1 MTRIGPHNPGQAGAG
16 GPPNGSNAFDP
27 GRELARER
35 RQHEDGLGSGI
46 GHQLGQDHHGALRDG
61 ASRHGTPPHS
71 QGAFEESLRRALGES
86 GQEAERD
93 RAGARDRDTDD
104 EATDVDPGQLRLLAQ
119 AERPSGFA
127 LMPQPAAPAPASGE
141 AAARVEALA
150 VRIEQ
155 AMRAE
160 MALAPGQPIALR
172 LDLGD
177 MVPGL
182 SSLTVAMTADGIDVT
197 LTRSTGPASEE
208 LLRAAQ
214 MLAERLQA
222 CFARRQVRVLDV
234 RVLDA
239 PAVPREP
246 SGDVA

>member
-1 MTRIGPHNPGQAGAG
+1 VTRIVPHNPGQAGAG
-16 GPPNGSNAFDP
+16 ALPSGTHSLDL
-27 GRELARER
+27 GREPARER
-35 RQHEDGLGSGI
+35 RHPEDGLGSGI
-46 GHQLGQDHHGALRDG
+46 GHQLGQDHQGALRDG
-61 ASRHGTPPHS
+61 AARHGTPPHS

-86 GQEAERD
+86 GQQAERG
-93 RAGARDRDTDD
+93 RSGAQDRDTDD
-104 EATDVDPGQLRLLAQ
+104 EATDVDPGQLHLLAQ

-127 LMPQPAAPAPASGE
+127 LMPPLAAPAPTANE

-155 AMRAE
+155 AARAE

-182 SSLTVAMTADGIDVT
+182 SALTMEMTADGIDVT

-208 LLRAAQ
+208 LVRAAQ

-222 CFARRQVRVLDV
+222 RFSRRIV

-239 PAVPREP
+239 PAPPREP